1 MTPAEVAAWPAAIHQ
16 PVSTLSDIDQHTVA
30 ITVTCACGFTETMRS
45 GRGRVAS
52 EIAARRVDVHRT
64 FPANAGWL

>member
-1 MTPAEVAAWPAAIHQ
+1 MTTLLTSATHR
-16 PVSTLSDIDQHTVA
+16 PVSALSDIDPHTVA
-30 ITVTCACGFTETMRS
+30 ITVTCGCGFAETMTS

-64 FPANAGWL
+64 FPGNGGWL